1 MNRVVLHIDRLVLR
15 GFAQEDRDGIA
26 EGLRLELENL
36 LANTGALQHL
46 RGMSSVPRLSMGD
59 VQITHGEKPAQV
71 GKLIASGIVKEG
83 RR

>member
-1 MNRVVLHIDRLVLR
+1 MKRVVVHIDRLVLR
-15 GFAQEDRDGIA
+15 GFAREDRDGIA
-26 EGLRLELENL
+26 DGLRLELENR

-46 RGMSSVPRLSMGD
+46 TGMSSVPRLSMGN

-83 RR
+83 RI

>member
-1 MNRVVLHIDRLVLR
+1 MKRVVVHIDRLVLR
-15 GFAQEDRDGIA
+15 GFDNKDRDSLA
-26 EGLRLELENL
+26 EGLRLELGNL
-36 LANTGALQHL
+36 LANAGASQHL
-46 RGMSSVPRLSMGD
+46 TGMSSVPRLSMGD